1 MFKSLQDIEIL
12 DQSKILG
19 EGAFS
24 EVVKVRSRLDN
35 QYYALK
41 QVA

>member
-1 MFKSLQDIEIL
+1 MLKSLGDLEMI
-12 DQSKILG
+12 SGNKILG

-35 QYYALK
+35 KHYALK
-41 QVA
+41 QVN